1 MCLRRH
7 RLGWEWVAVLGRR
20 RPGQRLAEVRCRRC
34 RRVAV
39 YLLRERLGRYLA
51 DRQEQRLQ
59 RCHQLQ
65 LRGRRHNA
73 RLPQQQRLWRQRN
86 DQQSGLPEYLRLRQ
100 RRGRRRMEAE
110 QFYTMYVIY
119 VSQNMFRAKRKR
131 RISLLTTFNRT
142 LSPSFR
148 TAPLQH
154 RWVAHA
160 KFDPAL
166 TRALLV
172 IGTSFT
178 TTREPVAD
186 VTRIQALLAPMP
198 LEISKKLYVVR

>member
-1 MCLRRH
+1 MLVCMLSSSRWPARGVWMCLRRH

-131 RISLLTTFNRT
+131 RISSLTTFNRT
-142 LSPSFR
+142 FSPSFR

-154 RWVAHA
+154 R
-160 KFDPAL
+160 
-166 TRALLV
+166 
-172 IGTSFT
+172 
-178 TTREPVAD
+178 
-186 VTRIQALLAPMP
+186 
-198 LEISKKLYVVR
+198 